1 VEVSQ
6 VAPYSSFVVS
16 TPILA
21 AAEKPAQPAITA
33 KPSAPTAPS
42 APSAPKAYTVELSD
56 SAQAHSLKL
65 QGLSITMIAI
75 KLGLDVATIKEYL
88 GITDTTTST
97 YVEPTRAYTEP
108 NALSQGR
115 TFLFQDANQ
124 LTMAEFT
131 WSSIMKNLLPAA
143 NTVTQR

>member
-16 TPILA
+16 APILA
-21 AAEKPAQPAITA
+21 PAEKSAQPAITA
-33 KPSAPTAPS
+33 KLSAPS

-65 QGLSITMIAI
+65 QGLSLTMISI

-88 GITDTTTST
+88 GITDPTTST
-97 YVEPTRAYTEP
+97 YVEPKQAYTEP
-108 NALSQGR
+108 KALSQGR